1 MTQPVWIPADVDR
14 EDRLVANLTA
24 RQVLILTV
32 TGLLL
37 YGAWTVTRP
46 VLPTAVFL
54 LLALPFGAAA
64 AVVALGSRDGVSLD
78 RLLVAA
84 VRQRLQPSYRVVA
97 PDGIGEAPAWLT
109 HHTTELDHSTS
120 GRVSPVP
127 LRLPAQS
134 VTDTGVVDLGEDGM
148 AVVAVASTVNFALR
162 TLAEQQA
169 VVACLARYLH
179 SLTAPVQILIRAERL
194 GLSEQITALRE
205 HAASLPHPALEVA
218 AREHADYL
226 AQLAE
231 GYDLLRRQVLLVLR
245 ESAHPGGPADPGG
258 AAGGPGWSRWTRR
271 ASRAPA
277 GQVSRR
283 VAEVRLARR
292 LTEATDLLAPAG
304 VRVRALDPWQAT
316 AVLAAA
322 CNPDTLIPTAA
333 RLAASDDIITTTD
346 PPDFDD
352 RDDPAT
358 SPAASL
364 ADEDL
369 AAGPDAGLA
378 TGLADADFAGGDP
391 AGWDGF
397 DHDESGRSW

>member
-1 MTQPVWIPADVDR
+1 MTQPVRIPADVDR

-37 YGAWTVTRP
+37 YGAWTITRP

-64 AVVALGSRDGVSLD
+64 AVVALGSRDGISLD
-78 RLLVAA
+78 RMLAAA
-84 VRQRLQPSYRVVA
+84 VRQRLQPRYRVAA

-109 HHTTELDHSTS
+109 HHTTELEELSS
-120 GRVSPVP
+120 PGRVSPVP

-162 TLAEQQA
+162 TPAEQQA

-194 GLSEQITALRE
+194 GLSEQITALRQ
-205 HAASLPHPALEVA
+205 HAASLPHPALEAA

-226 AQLAE
+226 AQLAD

-245 ESAHPGGPADPGG
+245 EPTHPGGPTDPG
-258 AAGGPGWSRWTRR
+258 AGGGSGRSRWTRR
-271 ASRAPA
+271 TSRAPA

-304 VRVRALDPWQAT
+304 VRVTALDPWQAT

-322 CNPDTLIPTAA
+322 CNPDTLIPAAA

-346 PPDFDD
+346 PPDF
-352 RDDPAT
+352 DDPAT

-391 AGWDGF
+391 ADWDGF
-397 DHDESGRSW
+397 DQDEPGRSW